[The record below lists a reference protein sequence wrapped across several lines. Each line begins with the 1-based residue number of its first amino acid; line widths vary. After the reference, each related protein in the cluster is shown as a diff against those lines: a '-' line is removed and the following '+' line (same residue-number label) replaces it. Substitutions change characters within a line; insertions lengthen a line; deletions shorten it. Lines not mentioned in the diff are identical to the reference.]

1 MRKRF
6 LLIST
11 IIVLSA
17 FTFAACGKKSPSSP
31 ESTNSE
37 TTTAEPTT
45 EENTEKDTTEE
56 EKPVATAT
64 SEESTKEQ
72 TKTTTATKKDEQAKP
87 KSATGTYNGFADTSS
102 VEIEMSDGSYQTIRK
117 RCVRKCTIWEK
128 DSCNPAGGDFIYYEL
143 GDEQHADDGA
153 GSGRKE
159 LCERCCVCVF

>member
-1 MRKRF
+1 MRKKRF

-64 SEESTKEQ
+64 SEEKHKRTDKDNNSNKE
-72 TKTTTATKKDEQAKP
+72 
-87 KSATGTYNGFADTSS
+87 
-102 VEIEMSDGSYQTIRK
+102 R
-117 RCVRKCTIWEK
+117 
-128 DSCNPAGGDFIYYEL
+128 
-143 GDEQHADDGA
+143 
-153 GSGRKE
+153 
-159 LCERCCVCVF
+159 

>member
-31 ESTNSE
+31 ESNSE
-37 TTTAEPTT
+37 ATTAEPTT
-45 EENTEKDTTEE
+45 EENTEKDTAEE

-72 TKTTTATKKDEQAKP
+72 TKTTTATKKDEEAKP
-87 KSATGTYNGFADTSS
+87 KSATGTYNGFADTNS
-102 VEIEMSDGSYQTIRK
+102 VEIEMSDGSYKTFM
-117 RCVRKCTIWEK
+117 V
-128 DSCNPAGGDFIYYEL
+128 N
-143 GDEQHADDGA
+143 DEDLVNKLNDMDEGTEITFTYGA
-153 GSGRKE
+153 VEGQANMEILSIE
-159 LCERCCVCVF
+159 

>member
-56 EKPVATAT
+56 VKPVATAT

-102 VEIEMSDGSYQTIRK
+102 VEIEMSDGSYQTFM
-117 RCVRKCTIWEK
+117 V
-128 DSCNPAGGDFIYYEL
+128 N
-143 GDEQHADDGA
+143 DEDLVNKLNDMDEGTKITFTYGA
-153 GSGRKE
+153 VEGQANMEILSIE
-159 LCERCCVCVF
+159 

>member
-37 TTTAEPTT
+37 KTTAEPTT

-87 KSATGTYNGFADTSS
+87 KSTTGTYNGFADTSS
-102 VEIEMSDGSYQTIRK
+102 VEIEMSDGSYQTFM
-117 RCVRKCTIWEK
+117 V
-128 DSCNPAGGDFIYYEL
+128 N
-143 GDEQHADDGA
+143 DEDLVNKLNDMDEGTKITFTYGA
-153 GSGRKE
+153 VEGQANMEILSIE
-159 LCERCCVCVF
+159 

>member
-37 TTTAEPTT
+37 TTTA
-45 EENTEKDTTEE
+45 ENTEKDTTEE

-102 VEIEMSDGSYQTIRK
+102 VEIEMSDGSYQTFM
-117 RCVRKCTIWEK
+117 V
-128 DSCNPAGGDFIYYEL
+128 N
-143 GDEQHADDGA
+143 DEDLVNKLNDMDEGTKITFTYGA
-153 GSGRKE
+153 VEGQANMEILSIE
-159 LCERCCVCVF
+159 

>member
-31 ESTNSE
+31 ESTTSE

-102 VEIEMSDGSYQTIRK
+102 EEIEMSDGSYQTFM
-117 RCVRKCTIWEK
+117 V
-128 DSCNPAGGDFIYYEL
+128 N
-143 GDEQHADDGA
+143 DEDLVNKLNDMDEGTKITFTYGA
-153 GSGRKE
+153 VEGQANMEILSIE
-159 LCERCCVCVF
+159 

>member
-31 ESTNSE
+31 EST
-37 TTTAEPTT
+37 
-45 EENTEKDTTEE
+45 NTEKDTTEE

-102 VEIEMSDGSYQTIRK
+102 VEIEMSDGSYQTFM
-117 RCVRKCTIWEK
+117 V
-128 DSCNPAGGDFIYYEL
+128 N
-143 GDEQHADDGA
+143 DEDLVNKLNDMDEGTKITFTYGA
-153 GSGRKE
+153 VEGQANMEILSIE
-159 LCERCCVCVF
+159 

>member
-1 MRKRF
+1 MGKRF

-37 TTTAEPTT
+37 TTTAESTT

-102 VEIEMSDGSYQTIRK
+102 VEIEMPDGSYQTFM
-117 RCVRKCTIWEK
+117 V
-128 DSCNPAGGDFIYYEL
+128 N
-143 GDEQHADDGA
+143 DEDLVNKLNDMDEGTKITFTYGA
-153 GSGRKE
+153 VEGQANMEILSIE
-159 LCERCCVCVF
+159 

>member
-45 EENTEKDTTEE
+45 EENTEKDTKEE

-102 VEIEMSDGSYQTIRK
+102 VEIEMSDGSYQTFM
-117 RCVRKCTIWEK
+117 V
-128 DSCNPAGGDFIYYEL
+128 N
-143 GDEQHADDGA
+143 DEDLVNKLNDMDEGTKITFTYGA
-153 GSGRKE
+153 VEGQANMEILSIE
-159 LCERCCVCVF
+159 

>member
-37 TTTAEPTT
+37 TTTAESTT

-64 SEESTKEQ
+64 SEESTKEH

-102 VEIEMSDGSYQTIRK
+102 VEIEMSDGSYQTFM
-117 RCVRKCTIWEK
+117 V
-128 DSCNPAGGDFIYYEL
+128 N
-143 GDEQHADDGA
+143 DEDLVNKLNDMDEGTKITFTYGA
-153 GSGRKE
+153 VEGQANMEILSIE
-159 LCERCCVCVF
+159 

>member
-45 EENTEKDTTEE
+45 DINKDAVDDFAAISLEQKFINQ
-56 EKPVATAT
+56 KP
-64 SEESTKEQ
+64 S
-72 TKTTTATKKDEQAKP
+72 DD
-87 KSATGTYNGFADTSS
+87 FIS
-102 VEIEMSDGSYQTIRK
+102 VEETNTSAK
-117 RCVRKCTIWEK
+117 
-128 DSCNPAGGDFIYYEL
+128 
-143 GDEQHADDGA
+143 
-153 GSGRKE
+153 
-159 LCERCCVCVF
+159 

>member
-1 MRKRF
+1 M
-6 LLIST
+6 ST

-45 EENTEKDTTEE
+45 EKDTAEE

-102 VEIEMSDGSYQTIRK
+102 VEIEMSDGSYQTFM
-117 RCVRKCTIWEK
+117 V
-128 DSCNPAGGDFIYYEL
+128 N
-143 GDEQHADDGA
+143 DEDLVNKLNDMDEGTKITFTYGA
-153 GSGRKE
+153 VEGQANMEILSIE
-159 LCERCCVCVF
+159 

>member
-37 TTTAEPTT
+37 TT
-45 EENTEKDTTEE
+45 TEKDTTEE

-102 VEIEMSDGSYQTIRK
+102 VEIEMSDGSYQTFM
-117 RCVRKCTIWEK
+117 VNDE
-128 DSCNPAGGDFIYYEL
+128 EL
-143 GDEQHADDGA
+143 VNKLNDMDEGTKITFTYGA
-153 GSGRKE
+153 VEGQANMEILSIE
-159 LCERCCVCVF
+159 

>member
-45 EENTEKDTTEE
+45 
-56 EKPVATAT
+56 
-64 SEESTKEQ
+64 EESTKEQ

-102 VEIEMSDGSYQTIRK
+102 VEIEMSDGSYQTFM
-117 RCVRKCTIWEK
+117 VNDE
-128 DSCNPAGGDFIYYEL
+128 EL
-143 GDEQHADDGA
+143 VNKLNDMDEGTKITFTYGA
-153 GSGRKE
+153 VEGQANMEILSIE
-159 LCERCCVCVF
+159 

>member
-37 TTTAEPTT
+37 TTT

-102 VEIEMSDGSYQTIRK
+102 VEIEMSDGSYQTFM
-117 RCVRKCTIWEK
+117 VNDE
-128 DSCNPAGGDFIYYEL
+128 EL
-143 GDEQHADDGA
+143 VNKLNDMDEGTKITFTYGA
-153 GSGRKE
+153 VEGQANMEILSIE
-159 LCERCCVCVF
+159 

>member
-31 ESTNSE
+31 ESNSK

-45 EENTEKDTTEE
+45 EENTEKDTAAEE

-72 TKTTTATKKDEQAKP
+72 TKTTTATKKDEEAKP
-87 KSATGTYNGFADTSS
+87 KSVTGTYNGFADTSS
-102 VEIEMSDGSYQTIRK
+102 VEIEMSDGSYKTFM
-117 RCVRKCTIWEK
+117 V
-128 DSCNPAGGDFIYYEL
+128 N
-143 GDEQHADDGA
+143 DEDLVNKLNDMEEGTKITFTYGA
-153 GSGRKE
+153 VEGQANMEILSIK
-159 LCERCCVCVF
+159 

>member
-87 KSATGTYNGFADTSS
+87 KS
-102 VEIEMSDGSYQTIRK
+102 EMSDGSYQTFM
-117 RCVRKCTIWEK
+117 V
-128 DSCNPAGGDFIYYEL
+128 N
-143 GDEQHADDGA
+143 DEDLVNKLNDMDEGTKITFTYGA
-153 GSGRKE
+153 VEGQANMEILSIE
-159 LCERCCVCVF
+159 

>member
-72 TKTTTATKKDEQAKP
+72 TKTTTTTATKKDEQAKP

-102 VEIEMSDGSYQTIRK
+102 VEIEMSDGSYQTFM
-117 RCVRKCTIWEK
+117 V
-128 DSCNPAGGDFIYYEL
+128 N
-143 GDEQHADDGA
+143 DEDLVNKLNDMDEGTKITFTYGA
-153 GSGRKE
+153 VEGQANMEILSIE
-159 LCERCCVCVF
+159 

>member
-6 LLIST
+6 LLISK

-45 EENTEKDTTEE
+45 EENT
-56 EKPVATAT
+56 PVATAT

-102 VEIEMSDGSYQTIRK
+102 VEIEMPDGSYQTFM
-117 RCVRKCTIWEK
+117 V
-128 DSCNPAGGDFIYYEL
+128 N
-143 GDEQHADDGA
+143 DEDLVNKLNDMDEGTKITFTYGA
-153 GSGRKE
+153 VEGQANMEILSIE
-159 LCERCCVCVF
+159 

>member
-37 TTTAEPTT
+37 TTTAESTT

-102 VEIEMSDGSYQTIRK
+102 VEIEMSDGSYQTFM
-117 RCVRKCTIWEK
+117 V
-128 DSCNPAGGDFIYYEL
+128 N
-143 GDEQHADDGA
+143 DEDLVNKLNDMDEGTKITFTYGA
-153 GSGRKE
+153 VEGLS
-159 LCERCCVCVF
+159 LIHI

>member
-102 VEIEMSDGSYQTIRK
+102 VEIEMSDGSYQTFM
-117 RCVRKCTIWEK
+117 VNDE
-128 DSCNPAGGDFIYYEL
+128 EL
-143 GDEQHADDGA
+143 VNKLNDMVNDEELVNKLNDMDEGTKITFTYGA
-153 GSGRKE
+153 VEGQANMEILSIE
-159 LCERCCVCVF
+159 

>member
-64 SEESTKEQ
+64 SEESTTE

-102 VEIEMSDGSYQTIRK
+102 VEIEMSDGSYQTFM
-117 RCVRKCTIWEK
+117 V
-128 DSCNPAGGDFIYYEL
+128 N
-143 GDEQHADDGA
+143 DEDLVNKLNDMDEGTKITFTYGA
-153 GSGRKE
+153 VEGQANMEILSIE
-159 LCERCCVCVF
+159 

>member
-37 TTTAEPTT
+37 TTTAESTT

-102 VEIEMSDGSYQTIRK
+102 VEIEMSDGSYQTFM
-117 RCVRKCTIWEK
+117 V
-128 DSCNPAGGDFIYYEL
+128 N
-143 GDEQHADDGA
+143 DEDLVNKLNDMDEGTKITFTYGA
-153 GSGRKE
+153 VEGQANMETLSIE
-159 LCERCCVCVF
+159 

>member
-45 EENTEKDTTEE
+45 EEDTEKDTTEE
-56 EKPVATAT
+56 EKPVAKAT

-102 VEIEMSDGSYQTIRK
+102 VEIEMSDGSYQTFM
-117 RCVRKCTIWEK
+117 V
-128 DSCNPAGGDFIYYEL
+128 N
-143 GDEQHADDGA
+143 DEDLVNKLNDMDEGTKITFTYGA
-153 GSGRKE
+153 VEGQANMEILSIE
-159 LCERCCVCVF
+159 

>member
-37 TTTAEPTT
+37 TTTAESTT

-102 VEIEMSDGSYQTIRK
+102 VEIEMPDGSYQTFM
-117 RCVRKCTIWEK
+117 V
-128 DSCNPAGGDFIYYEL
+128 N
-143 GDEQHADDGA
+143 DEDLVNKLNDMDEGTKITFTYGA
-153 GSGRKE
+153 VEGQANMEILSIE
-159 LCERCCVCVF
+159 

>member
-72 TKTTTATKKDEQAKP
+72 TKTTTTTKKDEQAKP

-102 VEIEMSDGSYQTIRK
+102 VEIEMSDGSYQTFM
-117 RCVRKCTIWEK
+117 VNDE
-128 DSCNPAGGDFIYYEL
+128 EL
-143 GDEQHADDGA
+143 VNKLNDMDEGTKITFTYGA
-153 GSGRKE
+153 VEGQANMEILSTE
-159 LCERCCVCVF
+159 

>member
-6 LLIST
+6 LLMST

-45 EENTEKDTTEE
+45 EKDTAEE
-56 EKPVATAT
+56 EKPVATAI

-102 VEIEMSDGSYQTIRK
+102 VEIEMSDGSYQTFM
-117 RCVRKCTIWEK
+117 V
-128 DSCNPAGGDFIYYEL
+128 N
-143 GDEQHADDGA
+143 DEDLVNKLNDMDEGA
-153 GSGRKE
+153 KITFTYGAVEGQANMEILSIE
-159 LCERCCVCVF
+159 

>member
-37 TTTAEPTT
+37 TTTAESTT

-102 VEIEMSDGSYQTIRK
+102 VEIEMSDGSYQTFM
-117 RCVRKCTIWEK
+117 V
-128 DSCNPAGGDFIYYEL
+128 N
-143 GDEQHADDGA
+143 DEDLVNKLNDMDEGTKITLTYGA
-153 GSGRKE
+153 VEGQANMEILSIE
-159 LCERCCVCVF
+159 

>member
-72 TKTTTATKKDEQAKP
+72 TKT
-87 KSATGTYNGFADTSS
+87 
-102 VEIEMSDGSYQTIRK
+102 
-117 RCVRKCTIWEK
+117 
-128 DSCNPAGGDFIYYEL
+128 
-143 GDEQHADDGA
+143 DDGDA
-153 GSGRKE
+153 AKIQGRNTALSDDFYGRIYGALRDLRSWKLRLSPDRKPDEPAHRYFGWERIQCGSAHRRVSD
-159 LCERCCVCVF
+159 LQQRHRSRVADA

>member
-37 TTTAEPTT
+37 MTTAEPTT

-102 VEIEMSDGSYQTIRK
+102 VEIEMSDGSYQTFM
-117 RCVRKCTIWEK
+117 VNDE
-128 DSCNPAGGDFIYYEL
+128 EL
-143 GDEQHADDGA
+143 VNKLNDMDEGTKITFTYGA
-153 GSGRKE
+153 VEGQANMEILSIE
-159 LCERCCVCVF
+159 